1 MVSELD
7 FHPEPEQLEAYAEG
21 TIEIA
26 QRAVLESHLLGCAR
40 CTADVEEWRGL
51 FVALDSLPPIE
62 PSPGF
67 IDRVMASVQVL
78 PAPARAVAGIRWL
91 PTSTKGWAV
100 VAGFLA
106 LPVVGITALV
116 AWVLAQPW
124 ATASAATAGLSYA
137 WTALT
142 GALSWLSGELS
153 ALVLETT
160 TVRSIVDLLRQFLGT
175 LGTTGLGLAAVA
187 FCLAA
192 IGSAWILYHNL
203 VRTSTRVAN
212 YAPYTL

>member
-1 MVSELD
+1 MSELD

-40 CTADVEEWRGL
+40 CSADVEEWRGL
-51 FVALDSLPPIE
+51 FVALDALPPIE

-67 IDRVMASVQVL
+67 VDRVMASVQVL
-78 PAPARAVAGIRWL
+78 PAPARAAAGIRWL

-100 VAGFLA
+100 VAAFLA
-106 LPVVGITALV
+106 LPVAGLTALV
-116 AWVLAQPW
+116 VWVLAQPW
-124 ATASAATAGLSYA
+124 ATPSAATAGLSYV

-142 GALSWLSGELS
+142 GAASWTSGQVS
-153 ALVLETT
+153 AVVMETAT
-160 TVRSIVDLLRQFLGT
+160 ARTVVDLLRQFLGT

-187 FCLAA
+187 FCLVA
-192 IGSAWILYHNL
+192 IGSAWVLYHNL
-203 VRTSTRVAN
+203 VRTSTRVTN
-212 YAPYTL
+212 YAPYTI